1 MKADYPKPNAGA
13 NRPGF
18 CSSGRCLTVRE
29 FARLHTESE
38 HVSSGHFSDTG
49 RMVII
54 IIWSARAGSDRLPQ
68 RLYSDKTRDLMDTT
82 FLNA

>member
-1 MKADYPKPNAGA
+1 
-13 NRPGF
+13 
-18 CSSGRCLTVRE
+18 
-29 FARLHTESE
+29 LHTESE
-38 HVSSGHFSDTG
+38 HVSSGHLSDTG